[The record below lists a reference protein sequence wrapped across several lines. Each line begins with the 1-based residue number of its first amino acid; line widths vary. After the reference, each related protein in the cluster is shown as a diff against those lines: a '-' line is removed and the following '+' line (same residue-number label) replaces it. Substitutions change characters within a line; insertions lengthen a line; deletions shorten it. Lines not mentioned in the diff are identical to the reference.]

1 MSCQPSS
8 STAQH
13 AFSQWSVSELRISA
27 THRNL
32 GEPATEEDIAHVI
45 REVDLD
51 GSGQIDYQ
59 EFSKAVMGEMK
70 DAGFSL

>member
-1 MSCQPSS
+1 M
-8 STAQH
+8 
-13 AFSQWSVSELRISA
+13 
-27 THRNL
+27 
-32 GEPATEEDIAHVI
+32 TEEDIAHVV